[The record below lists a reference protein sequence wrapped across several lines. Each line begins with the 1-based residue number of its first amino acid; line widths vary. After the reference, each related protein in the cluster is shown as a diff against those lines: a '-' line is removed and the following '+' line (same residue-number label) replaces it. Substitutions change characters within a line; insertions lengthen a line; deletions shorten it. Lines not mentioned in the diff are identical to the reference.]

1 MTTETHTLD
10 VGEHR
15 LVARVTRVDR
25 RTAVALEVD
34 GVEVAERQGWP
45 VVRVPVE
52 GSSGLEKATVVVVA
66 PRPGRATVRLVV
78 PAAPAPPPPA
88 PSASTSSHPPAPART
103 AGTSGRNDT
112 LGVRRAPRRGRD
124 AQVVGGLLLAR
135 IALGFVLDL
144 DWAWLPDWHLPRLPR
159 PHLPDLP
166 DIPWPDL
173 DLPDWSLP
181 GWLAAVLASKKY
193 WFPILVAIGV
203 AVAEVRR
210 RRRRDADN
218 EGGRR
223 MQRGPDRR
231 PREARRPRLQI
242 IDAGLTC
249 FAAHGYDGATTAL
262 ICREAGIGSGTF
274 FHYFPTKADL
284 LVATLELG
292 TGETEEWFAAR
303 RGRPDA
309 VEVLREYVAHAAAES
324 ADPRVPG
331 FVRAVGAVMTEPRIA
346 AALAA
351 DERTLRVAGC
361 CRGCARPRPPARYGP
376 TSPHRG

>member
-1 MTTETHTLD
+1 MTGSPD
-10 VGEHR
+10 GI
-15 LVARVTRVDR
+15 LVCTPRGTSWSRPPRWSPACCWR
-25 RTAVALEVD
+25 
-34 GVEVAERQGWP
+34 
-45 VVRVPVE
+45 
-52 GSSGLEKATVVVVA
+52 GS
-66 PRPGRATVRLVV
+66 
-78 PAAPAPPPPA
+78 
-88 PSASTSSHPPAPART
+88 PSASSSTST
-103 AGTSGRNDT
+103 GAGCPTGT
-112 LGVRRAPRRGRD
+112 CRASPTE
-124 AQVVGGLLLAR
+124 
-135 IALGFVLDL
+135 
-144 DWAWLPDWHLPRLPR
+144 P
-159 PHLPDLP
+159 PDLP

-210 RRRRDADN
+210 RRRRDAEWG
-218 EGGRR
+218 EG
-223 MQRGPDRR
+223 
-231 PREARRPRLQI
+231 ECSVARTVDPAKHAARRLQI

-331 FVRAVGAVMTEPRIA
+331 FVRAVGAVMSEPRIA

-351 DERTLRVAGC
+351 DERTLRVGLLPWVRKAQAAGQVRTDLSAPAADRLADGAARRLPRSAGRRRRVHREAGDPHAAR
-361 CRGCARPRPPARYGP
+361 RGREADGAGLMLVGRMSAAPARRAEIDSG
-376 TSPHRG
+376 R